1 MPNDHYRYRRHGECS
16 VCSRN
21 HTLRVA
27 TLLVHTAKPYIP
39 YAASRLCHDGLLT
52 SLLLT
57 DLLHEV
63 SLRAK
68 KNRMDA
74 SNLAIC
80 VAPTL
85 VCSKSIIVDLEICK
99 VTTAASMSTSGIQSN
114 THSPASNT
122 SNTLGNIIVLCIQR
136 YYEIFDELPD
146 RTEAR
151 PISNSS
157 GQRNDS
163 ASHSSSPS
171 ELSSNKRDSSFFND
185 EEDIDDAMLVMPL
198 GPNASGSRTPSSPP
212 SAWAPGAGPGAA
224 KYKPRHRATKS
235 KDSQDINGQPTAAR
249 SMHTMGVATNGGGY
263 ASPSGRAKSTIS
275 IEKSGVLGASRR
287 GSIAIG
293 RGTTSKGSGSAVET
307 VGVTASGFF
316 TAPASAPPVP
326 SLPPRK

>member
-1 MPNDHYRYRRHGECS
+1 MISTDTEDMAS
-16 VCSRN
+16 VQYVRE
-21 HTLRVA
+21 
-27 TLLVHTAKPYIP
+27 TLLSELPHCSYI
-39 YAASRLCHDGLLT
+39 LLSHIFRMSHHVFDMKAC
-52 SLLLT
+52 SLISIST

-99 VTTAASMSTSGIQSN
+99 VTTASSMSTSGSQSN
-114 THSPASNT
+114 IQRPTSTS

-151 PISNSS
+151 PISNAS
-157 GQRNDS
+157 GQRSDS
-163 ASHSSSPS
+163 ASRHSSSPS
-171 ELSSNKRDSSFFND
+171 DLSSNKRDSSFFND
-185 EEDIDDAMLVMPL
+185 EDDIDDAMLVMPL
-198 GPNASGSRTPSSPP
+198 GPNASGSRVPSSPP
-212 SAWAPGAGPGAA
+212 SAWAPGAGPSAA
-224 KYKPRHRATKS
+224 KYKPRHRTAKS
-235 KDSQDINGQPTAAR
+235 KDSQDFNGQATTVR

-275 IEKSGVLGASRR
+275 IEKGGVPGTSRR

-293 RGTTSKGSGSAVET
+293 RGTTRKGSGSAVET
-307 VGVTASGFF
+307 IGVTANGFF

-326 SLPPRK
+326 SPSPRK